1 MRPPPPFAKII
12 PKKRKVTAMSD
23 FLAHLRKPEVPDWL
37 RVVYCLIFLVM
48 FAHAVVTEGA
58 LTCCPL
64 GYADLETFV
73 QCAQAAAAWT
83 AAAIALVEV
92 TIYMVLLVP
101 KAYNKIKD
109 EGIAVGVERGR
120 AEGVDDALAAA
131 REAMRDA
138 GVDDETRRR
147 VEDDIARRSR
157 NGS

>member
-1 MRPPPPFAKII
+1 
-12 PKKRKVTAMSD
+12 MSD
-23 FLAHLRKPEVPDWL
+23 FLAHLRKPEIPDGL
-37 RVVYCLIFLVM
+37 RVVYCLIFLAA

-58 LTCCPL
+58 LTCCPP
-64 GYADLETFV
+64 GYADLKTFV

-92 TIYMVLLVP
+92 TVYMVLLVP

-109 EGIAVGVERGR
+109 EGIAVGVERGKAEGRVEGR
-120 AEGVDDALAAA
+120 AEGVDDALAAM

-147 VEDDIARRSR
+147 VEDDIARRARR
-157 NGS
+157 NGL

>member
-1 MRPPPPFAKII
+1 
-12 PKKRKVTAMSD
+12 MSD
-23 FLAHLRKPEVPDWL
+23 FLARLRELEVPGRL
-37 RVVYCLIFLVM
+37 QVVYCLIFLAA

-58 LTCCPL
+58 LTCCPP
-64 GYADLETFV
+64 GYANLETFV
-73 QCAQAAAAWT
+73 DCGQAAGLWT

-92 TIYMVLLVP
+92 ITFMVFLVP

-109 EGIAVGVERGR
+109 EGIAVGVERGKAEGRAEGR

-147 VEDDIARRSR
+147 VEDDIARRARR
-157 NGS
+157 NGL